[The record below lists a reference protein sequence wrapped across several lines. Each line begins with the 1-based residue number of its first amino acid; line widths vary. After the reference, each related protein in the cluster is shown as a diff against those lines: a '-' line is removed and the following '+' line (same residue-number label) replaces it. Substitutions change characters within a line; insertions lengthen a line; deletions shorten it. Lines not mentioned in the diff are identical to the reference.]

1 MIHLRMFHRH
11 GHHVTPCPVPACDES
26 ERIEGL
32 SRAFGDAL
40 GIVDDA
46 SELGNQMNK
55 KSGLIDNDKYMV
67 ATVGSSTFLVV
78 SGKHGKIIM
87 EGLVQKLDTLKKISE
102 FTLAKMD
109 VDENKLPKLLQ
120 KGVREMKDFLRKK

>member
-1 MIHLRMFHRH
+1 MFHRH
-11 GHHVTPCPVPACDES
+11 GHHVSPCPIPFCDES

-32 SRAFGDAL
+32 ARAFGDAL

-46 SELGNQMNK
+46 SELGNQISI
-55 KSGLIDNDKYMV
+55 KSGLLDKYMV
-67 ATVGSSTFLVV
+67 ATVGYSTFLVV
-78 SGKHGKIIM
+78 SGKHWNIIM

-109 VDENKLPKLLQ
+109 VDENKLPKILR

>member
-1 MIHLRMFHRH
+1 MFHRH
-11 GHHVTPCPVPACDES
+11 GHHVTPCPIPFCDES

-40 GIVDDA
+40 GIVDGA
-46 SELGNQMNK
+46 SELGIQMNM
-55 KSGLIDNDKYMV
+55 KSGLIDKYMV
-67 ATVGSSTFLVV
+67 GTVGSSTFLVV
-78 SGKHGKIIM
+78 SGKHGNIIM

-109 VDENKLPKLLQ
+109 VDENKLPKILR